1 MGGERL
7 ALFGRKFGDAIG
19 YATGNVNLL
28 ADRTIAKA
36 KFEAFHVC

>member
-19 YATGNVNLL
+19 YATGNVDLFQ
-28 ADRTIAKA
+28 DWTIAKA